1 MLAQGTTIP
10 CAQQTNRSRDQ
21 GSQYIH
27 GDDGHVS
34 NAGHV
39 GHIVSVLGGDEGY
52 TAKYGLNPRVQA
64 IFCRIVQAR
73 FSNVMLYPA
82 MAYCIR
88 IRRR

>member
-39 GHIVSVLGGDEGY
+39 GHIGHVGHVGY
-52 TAKYGLNPRVQA
+52 DGQYGH
-64 IFCRIVQAR
+64 
-73 FSNVMLYPA
+73 
-82 MAYCIR
+82 
-88 IRRR
+88 